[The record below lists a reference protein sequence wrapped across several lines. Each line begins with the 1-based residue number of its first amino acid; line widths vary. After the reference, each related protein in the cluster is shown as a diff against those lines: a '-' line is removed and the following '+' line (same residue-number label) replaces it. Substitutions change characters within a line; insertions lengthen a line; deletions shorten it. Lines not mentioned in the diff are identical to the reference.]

1 MGSVCCKQGHL
12 PQDHTVTSYYTKPSP
27 GDLLCKEIKSQF
39 RLCPNRRQQKIKQRR
54 RFKKRN
60 LRKERPSISSP
71 RLLNPKYLTGEKWQN
86 VILTIPDPKMKTR
99 TPVPPPRKKRKS
111 LINLCTKRNESI
123 EYVNLPSNEDDD
135 WREVFENNN
144 LLTNKLYS
152 SDLELF
158 KPINRKEQKHSNL
171 RRTVSYEDM
180 TSLNAFYHVIK
191 TSHQHVL
198 NSYIHT
204 CLLCYINEIMSLV
217 EQLNRTNNEET
228 KFKLDDS
235 DDENDEVTEKQVMC
249 ESERQ
254 DGTQVD
260 KETKLSEINEQKLLE
275 SLENFCIHCYLN
287 KIQTHPKEREDV
299 SSTCTK
305 VKENNLK
312 SFQTGDNNN
321 FSRANKNVGNKIT
334 LMGSTHDKTKFSLRE
349 IEKDKESACANSM
362 QAEEESSKQ
371 PQIEYSLDK
380 KYQCLF
386 CCINKK
392 KTKQKHYSSN
402 GGSLY
407 EIYSKKQENN
417 VFKSDNINEQECK
430 YTIGN
435 NVGDKVGNKIRNEK
449 LCEINNAQNKHIHDS
464 NNMLEHFKI
473 LNCCR
478 RRHLNLFRFMC
489 FQCFYV
495 YVQIVYILQNS
506 ASFNEDSTSSIFKM
520 RKCEMMRSLSL
531 KNIAVIVSMVQQIH
545 SCYNGRS
552 IESNACQSCAEVLFP
567 RERNQPTVNQKI
579 HSNKNQTGH
588 EESGSCFID
597 LKQNKVPPLKD
608 SLSHKEILLKE
619 QGKRLADKQEV
630 SQRKSFISTKKY
642 ENKTRNIEH
651 HHDTTQNNCIENLSA
666 ERQQTVRNITNSL
679 ESVQHKSALTTK
691 ILQNFEKTN
700 DPSVVE
706 RRQDKFKK
714 LMADLN
720 STKIGAEETMTD
732 DRSQLIGKDRSR
744 GGSEERIIDKEN
756 RNQQKMESRD
766 LQSMDNNGN
775 YWNSKEVVNQS
786 DDPPEKTKCQQDLV
800 QDPVKQLDDNIQ
812 HIKRNSIK
820 RKSYKLKRPP
830 ENNPSEYPQQS
841 TMDLSRKSS
850 VSDSLYELEASLYE
864 MLQNSP
870 YFAMDDVEYV

>member
-1 MGSVCCKQGHL
+1 MGSVCCKQGPL

-111 LINLCTKRNESI
+111 LINLCTKRNEST
-123 EYVNLPSNEDDD
+123 EYVNLPSNDDD
-135 WREVFENNN
+135 CRDIFENNN
-144 LLTNKLYS
+144 LSTNKLYS
-152 SDLELF
+152 SELELF
-158 KPINRKEQKHSNL
+158 KPINSDVKHSNL

-191 TSHQHVL
+191 TSRQHVL
-198 NSYIHT
+198 NSHIHT

-217 EQLNRTNNEET
+217 EQLNRTNNEDT
-228 KFKLDDS
+228 KFKLDDNS
-235 DDENDEVTEKQVMC
+235 GDENDEVTEKQVMC

-254 DGTQVD
+254 DGAQED
-260 KETKLSEINEQKLLE
+260 KETKLCEINEQKLLE

-287 KIQTHPKEREDV
+287 KIQTHPKEREDI
-299 SSTCTK
+299 SSTSTK

-321 FSRANKNVGNKIT
+321 FSRANKNVGNKIALT
-334 LMGSTHDKTKFSLRE
+334 GSTHDKTKFSLGE

-371 PQIEYSLDK
+371 PQIEYTRLDK
-380 KYQCLF
+380 KYECLF

-435 NVGDKVGNKIRNEK
+435 KVGDKGENKIRNEK

-464 NNMLEHFKI
+464 NNMLEHFKN

-478 RRHLNLFRFMC
+478 RRHLNLFRYMC

-495 YVQIVYILQNS
+495 YVQIIYILQNS
-506 ASFNEDSTSSIFKM
+506 VLFNEDPTSSIFKM
-520 RKCEMMRSLSL
+520 RKCEMMRSLSI
-531 KNIAVIVSMVQQIH
+531 KNIDVIVNMVQQIH
-545 SCYNGRS
+545 SCYNGKS
-552 IESNACQSCAEVLFP
+552 FESNVCQSCAQVVFP
-567 RERNQPTVNQKI
+567 KESIQPPANL
-579 HSNKNQTGH
+579 NKNQTRNVYH
-588 EESGSCFID
+588 EESGIRSID
-597 LKQNKVPPLKD
+597 LKQNEVPHSNNAPSDQERLIKG
-608 SLSHKEILLKE
+608 
-619 QGKRLADKQEV
+619 QGKRFDGKQEV
-630 SQRKSFISTKKY
+630 SRKKKQEHFTK
-642 ENKTRNIEH
+642 NNEH
-651 HHDTTQNNCIENLSA
+651 HHDTTPTISGEKSSQEK
-666 ERQQTVRNITNSL
+666 RQTVGSNTKAV
-679 ESVQHKSALTTK
+679 ESVINKSAIATK

-700 DPSVVE
+700 DPSIVE
-706 RRQDKFKK
+706 RRKDKFKK

-720 STKIGAEETMTD
+720 STKIGGEETRTD

-744 GGSEERIIDKEN
+744 DVSEERINDIDN
-756 RNQQKMESRD
+756 RKHQEMKSRD
-766 LQSMDNNGN
+766 FQTVDKNGN
-775 YWNSKEVVNQS
+775 YWNTTEVVNQS
-786 DDPPEKTKCQQDLV
+786 DVPPDIGKCQQQLI
-800 QDPVKQLDDNIQ
+800 QDPLKQCDDNI
-812 HIKRNSIK
+812 HIKRNSTK

-830 ENNPSEYPQQS
+830 ENNPSEYAEHS
-841 TMDLSRKSS
+841 NEDLSRKSS
-850 VSDSLYELEASLYE
+850 VTDSLYELEASLYE